1 MAASRGASSLIIE
14 ELLGWLA
21 DPAHWFSSDGLLL
34 QCLLH
39 LYYCVVSVLA
49 ASIIGVPIGLCIGHS
64 GRGGA
69 SAVVLTNSM
78 RALPTLGLVT
88 LFVLLAGI
96 GVLPTLAGLV
106 ILAVPAVLSGAYAG
120 VQSVPPEAR
129 DAAKG
134 MGMTPLQQL
143 WQVELPN
150 AAPLLFGGVR
160 TAMLQVVATASVAA
174 YVGLGGLG
182 AILLEGIKVYDY
194 GQTLAAALFIA
205 LLAVVLDALL
215 AGMSKLLTPKGLRAK
230 RRVPAGVA

>member
-1 MAASRGASSLIIE
+1 MVLDELIAWLHDPNHWLSS
-14 ELLGWLA
+14 
-21 DPAHWFSSDGLLL
+21 SGLLV
-34 QCLLH
+34 QCALH

-49 ASIIGVPIGLCIGHS
+49 ASVIAVPLGLWIGHS
-64 GRGGA
+64 GRG
-69 SAVVLTNSM
+69 AVSVVVVGNSI

-96 GVLPTLAGLV
+96 GVLPTLAALV
-106 ILAVPAVLSGAYAG
+106 LLAVPPVLSGAVAG
-120 VQSVPPEAR
+120 VHSVPEEVR

-134 MGMTPLQQL
+134 MGMTPAQQL

-182 AILLEGIKVYDY
+182 EILLEGIKIYDY

-215 AGMSKLLTPKGLRAK
+215 AGASRLLTPRGIRA
-230 RRVPAGVA
+230 RGRVPARGAA

>member
-1 MAASRGASSLIIE
+1 MIIA
-14 ELLGWLA
+14 ELLGWLS
-21 DPAHWFSSDGLLL
+21 DPDNWFSSTGLLVQTL
-34 QCLLH
+34 WH
-39 LYYCVVSVLA
+39 LYYCVLSVLV
-49 ASIIGVPIGLCIGHS
+49 ASIIAMPIGLWIGHT

-69 SAVVLTNSM
+69 TVVVLSNSM

-96 GVLPTLAGLV
+96 GEVPTLAGLV
-106 ILAVPAVLSGAYAG
+106 ILAIPAVLSGAYAG
-120 VQSVPPEAR
+120 VQSVPKDVR

-182 AILLEGIKVYDY
+182 SILLEGIKTYSY

-205 LLAVVLDALL
+205 LLAVLLDTLL
-215 AGMSKLLTPKGLRAK
+215 SRLSRILTPRGI
-230 RRVPAGVA
+230 RVGRPVAAAGDA

>member
-1 MAASRGASSLIIE
+1 MVLDELIT
-14 ELLGWLA
+14 WL
-21 DPAHWFSSDGLLL
+21 DNPDHWFSSTGLLV

-49 ASIIGVPIGLCIGHS
+49 AAIIAVPVGLWIGHS
-64 GRGGA
+64 GRG
-69 SAVVLTNSM
+69 VVSVVVVGNSI

-96 GVLPTLAGLV
+96 GVLPTLAALV
-106 ILAVPAVLSGAYAG
+106 LLAIPPVLSGAVAG
-120 VQSVPPEAR
+120 VQSVPAEVR

-134 MGMTPLQQL
+134 MGMTPAQQL

-150 AAPLLFGGVR
+150 AAPLLFGGAR

-182 AILLEGIKVYDY
+182 EVLLEGIKIYDY
-194 GQTLAAALFIA
+194 GQTLAAALFVA
-205 LLAVVLDALL
+205 LLAVLLDGVLAWF
-215 AGMSKLLTPKGLRAK
+215 SRLLTPKGIRM
-230 RRVPAGVA
+230 RGPVPARGAA